1 MHSKFIRGLV
11 AMSFVGLTACGGNNE
26 GASPTNAASGTFLST
41 IESAGSAISSV
52 SSRVIQG
59 GTAATLATVTPVTG
73 RGATVAE
80 EAYARKAA
88 SHFLHMASFGPNEK
102 DVEYVAYFG
111 AATYLNAG
119 FGQPQTSHLEYMQQY
134 AASLP
139 AGKTPNSE
147 DFQSAFWKIAVTT
160 KDQLR
165 QRVAFALSEIFVIS
179 TADDSFYFH
188 PYGVASYYDTLG
200 KHAFGNFRDL
210 LQGIALHPMMG
221 IYLTHLGN
229 MKEDGVR
236 MPDENFAREIMQL
249 MTIGPYMLNQDGT
262 VKLVDGKPVETYT
275 HDDILGLAKVFTG
288 WGWAGPDQDLNR
300 MRGWR
305 QDYPAQEWLPM
316 QNYAAYHS
324 SASKSFLGKTI
335 PAGGSGASDV
345 KVALDTLFN
354 HPNVGPF
361 ISRLLI
367 QRLVTSNPS
376 PAYVGRVAAAF
387 NSNGAGVRG
396 DMKAV
401 IRAILCDSE
410 ALDMTQSKRIREPV
424 LRLANFLRAF
434 NATSVSGWYAFWPQD
449 DPASQLGQSA
459 LRSPSVFNFYRP
471 SYTPPNST
479 LSSAGMVAP
488 EMQITTEPSVTGYL
502 NYMQLTVRLGAGK
515 NFDVQPDYTK
525 EIALAAQPQALLDRL
540 NLLLMHGSMSSTLNN
555 LIISRLNTIAIPAA
569 TSTNAADVLLAKQR
583 RTWLATYLIMAST
596 EYIVQK

>member
-1 MHSKFIRGLV
+1 MSSPLIRGLMT
-11 AMSFVGLTACGGNNE
+11 ASFVTLTACGGGSN
-26 GASPTNAASGTFLST
+26 STTDNADRGTFLSA
-41 IESAGSAISSV
+41 IESAGSAITEV
-52 SSRVIQG
+52 TTRVVQG

-80 EAYARKAA
+80 EAQARKAA
-88 SHFLHMASFGPNEK
+88 SHFLHMASFGPNDK
-102 DVEYVAYFG
+102 DLEYVAYYG
-111 AATYLNAG
+111 AATYLASG
-119 FGQPQTSHLEYMQQY
+119 FGMAQTSHLDYMKQY

-139 AGKTPNSE
+139 SGKVPNSE
-147 DFQSAFWKIAVTT
+147 DFQSAFWKVAVTA

-179 TADDSFYFH
+179 TVDDSFYYH
-188 PYGVASYYDTLG
+188 PYGVAAYYDMLG

-210 LQGIALHPMMG
+210 LQGVALHPMMG

-249 MTIGPYMLNQDGT
+249 MSIGPYLLNQDGT
-262 VKLVDGKPVETYT
+262 LKLVDGKPVETYS
-275 HDDILGLAKVFTG
+275 HDDILGLSKVFTG

-305 QDYPAQEWLPM
+305 QDYPAQDWEPM
-316 QNYAAYHS
+316 QNYTAYHS
-324 SASKSFLGKTI
+324 TASKSFLGVTI

-354 HPNVGPF
+354 HPNVAPF

-367 QRLVTSNPS
+367 QRLVTSNPT
-376 PAYVGRVAAAF
+376 PAYVGRVASVF
-387 NSNGAGVRG
+387 NNNGAGVRG

-401 IRAILCDSE
+401 IRAILCDSD
-410 ALDMTQSKRIREPV
+410 ALDMTQIKRVREPV

-434 NATSVSGWYAFWPQD
+434 NATSTSGWYSFWPLD
-449 DPASQLGQSA
+449 DPTSQLAQSP

-471 SYTPPNST
+471 SYTPNNST
-479 LSSAGMVAP
+479 LASAGLVAP

-502 NYMQLTVRLGAGK
+502 NYMQLTIRLGAGK

-525 EIALAAQPQALLDRL
+525 ELTLAAQPQALLDRL
-540 NLLLMHGSMSSTLNN
+540 NLLLMNGSMSSTMNN

-583 RTWLATYLIMAST
+583 RVWLATFLIMAST
-596 EYIVQK
+596 EYIAQK